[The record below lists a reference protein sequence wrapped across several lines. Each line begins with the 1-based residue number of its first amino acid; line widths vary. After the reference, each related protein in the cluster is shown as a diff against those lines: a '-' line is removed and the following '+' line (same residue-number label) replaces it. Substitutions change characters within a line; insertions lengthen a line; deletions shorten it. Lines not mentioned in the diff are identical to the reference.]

1 MSWLKP
7 RALPL
12 WRCAGF
18 DEETG
23 LFRER
28 LLLDGTPDRTAD
40 LRLRTGFRQ
49 IYVAAHSGL
58 LGLAPRQPPIAN
70 AVRALD
76 RLREL
81 GWRQRGR
88 PGWVTGLATMSAV

>member
-1 MSWLKP
+1 MICADFMSWLKT

-12 WRCAGF
+12 WLSTGF

-49 IYVAAHSGL
+49 IYVAAHAGL
-58 LGLAPRQPPIAN
+58 LGLAPRQPSIAI

-76 RLREL
+76 RPRDLDRKSTRL
-81 GWRQRGR
+81 K
-88 PGWVTGLATMSAV
+88 SSH